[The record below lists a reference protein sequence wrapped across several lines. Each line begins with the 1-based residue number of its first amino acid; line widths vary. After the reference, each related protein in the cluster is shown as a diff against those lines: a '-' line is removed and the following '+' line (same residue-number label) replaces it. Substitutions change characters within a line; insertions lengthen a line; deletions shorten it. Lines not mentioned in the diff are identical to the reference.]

1 MTIILMSCVLAA
13 AAWLVLSVLRRPDA
27 HPKDSVDGFSRALQA
42 LEPAAG
48 RRPAPRRTPARHR
61 PRSG

>member
-1 MTIILMSCVLAA
+1 MTIILVTCVLAA

-42 LEPAAG
+42 LEPAAD
-48 RRPAPRRTPARHR
+48 RPRPPRRTPARQR